1 MPLRPTLSC
10 LFACMLAAC
19 SVDRGDARPAR
30 AGAADIAP
38 AAGFPPPRT
47 APADAASPIA
57 PSTGPHHGNW
67 RLVAADDPHDAALM
81 AFSIQSDAGATQAN
95 GDFVLFQPFCDAVAD
110 APIVGDAECE
120 LIGLDATF
128 DRVEIDRGRV
138 ALTFH
143 PTADGLPHRLELQVE
158 GDALTGHYVAEANG
172 VRRAVIARRPPAD
185 AT

>member
-158 GDALTGHYVAEANG
+158 GDALSGHYVAEGN
-172 VRRAVIARRPPAD
+172 RDRLAVIARLPPAD

>member
-110 APIVGDAECE
+110 APIIGNAECE

-128 DRVEIDRGRV
+128 DRVEIDRDRI

-143 PTADGLPHRLELQVE
+143 PTADELPHRLELQVE
-158 GDALTGHYVAEANG
+158 GDALTGDYVAEANG
-172 VRRAVIARRPPAD
+172 IHRAVIARRPPPD
-185 AT
+185 P

>member
-1 MPLRPTLSC
+1 MPLHL
-10 LFACMLAAC
+10 LLAALIATLASAC
-19 SVDRGDARPAR
+19 SPAD
-30 AGAADIAP
+30 ADIA
-38 AAGFPPPRT
+38 AGD
-47 APADAASPIA
+47 APAPAIAPGVPVAAPDDAPAIA
-57 PSTGPHHGNW
+57 TPSTGRHHGNW

-110 APIVGDAECE
+110 APIVGNAECE

-128 DRVEIDRGRV
+128 DRVEIDRDRV

-158 GDALTGHYVAEANG
+158 GDALTGDYVAQANG
-172 VRRAVIARRPPAD
+172 IRRAVIARRPRPD
-185 AT
+185 P

>member
-95 GDFVLFQPFCDAVAD
+95 GDFVLFQPFCDAIAD

>member
-1 MPLRPTLSC
+1 MPLRPTLSF

-57 PSTGPHHGNW
+57 PLTGPHHGNW

>member
-38 AAGFPPPRT
+38 VAGFPPPRT

-110 APIVGDAECE
+110 APIGGDAECE